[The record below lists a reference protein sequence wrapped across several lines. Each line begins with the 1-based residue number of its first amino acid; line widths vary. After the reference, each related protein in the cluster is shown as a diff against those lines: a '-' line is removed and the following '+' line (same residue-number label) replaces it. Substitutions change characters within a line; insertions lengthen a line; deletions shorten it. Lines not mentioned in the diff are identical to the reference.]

1 MGRRILIAED
11 DKDTL
16 WALARILAEYD
27 VAQAADGHAALEMIA
42 GGRPEVAL
50 LDVDM
55 PGLDGLEVLRRLRK
69 AGRPPL
75 GIIVTADTSGDD
87 KAGSFRGHL
96 RLYTETP

>member
-42 GGRPEVAL
+42 GGRP
-50 LDVDM
+50 
-55 PGLDGLEVLRRLRK
+55 
-69 AGRPPL
+69 
-75 GIIVTADTSGDD
+75 
-87 KAGSFRGHL
+87 
-96 RLYTETP
+96 